1 MSFEIESFIK
11 KAYFRLDVWATVLPF
26 YWYLICVVWYMLFF
40 IKIDFFT
47 KKVTPQIWFFDYLI
61 HVIFH
66 LERFFFFRKGNS
78 SDLVPGSLI
87 PVAFPGS
94 HLYPVFPYADHPH
107 GNSRMAILLH
117 WRWPHP
123 RSKGIIYIQS
133 NYVMNLINAPLICC
147 CFFKYLVKIVYVYK
161 LHNKYTFNRDL
172 HSLFNWASDKEAPL
186 NLCLSVRL
194 YMRLRV
200 C

>member
-1 MSFEIESFIK
+1 
-11 KAYFRLDVWATVLPF
+11 
-26 YWYLICVVWYMLFF
+26 MLCS
-40 IKIDFFT
+40 IKIDFFYRKCNSSDLVPWLFDT
-47 KKVTPQIWFFDYLI
+47 RYFPPRQIFFL
-61 HVIFH
+61 
-66 LERFFFFRKGNS
+66 RKGNS

-161 LHNKYTFNRDL
+161 LHNKYTFNKDL

-194 YMRLRV
+194 YMRLCV